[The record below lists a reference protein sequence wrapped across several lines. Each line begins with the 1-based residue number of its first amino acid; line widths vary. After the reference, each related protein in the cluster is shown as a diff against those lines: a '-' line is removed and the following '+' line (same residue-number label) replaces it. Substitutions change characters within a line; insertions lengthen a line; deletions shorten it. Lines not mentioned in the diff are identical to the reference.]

1 MTVTIRPIRP
11 EDASA
16 IAELHA
22 EADDVRATQ
31 EQITAAIAA
40 QSQIEVAF
48 VAEVAGAL
56 AGYACLRVLPNL
68 FDAIPYAELSE
79 LYVAAAQRRLGIGRA
94 LLRHV
99 ETEAQARGATQLVL
113 LTAWRNTKAHAFYQ
127 SLGYSLY
134 TITMRRSLDGES
146 QSVSQ

>member
-1 MTVTIRPIRP
+1 MTITIRPIRP
-11 EDASA
+11 QDAAA
-16 IAELHA
+16 IAELNA
-22 EADDVRATQ
+22 EADDVRATP
-31 EQITAAIAA
+31 EQIAAAIAA

-48 VAEVAGAL
+48 VAEVAGAV

-79 LYVAAAQRRLGIGRA
+79 LYVGAAHRRLGIGRA
-94 LLRHV
+94 LLQHM
-99 ETEAQARGATQLVL
+99 EAEAHARGANQLVL

-134 TITMRRSLDGES
+134 TITMRRSLDGVS
-146 QSVSQ
+146 SSVSQ